1 VPACALAVFAV
12 RASPGARSSLT
23 HGCTLCVYCFIGGAA
38 GTVIALMAF
47 ARHKGVNLSVLG
59 IGVDFLQVR

>member
-1 VPACALAVFAV
+1 MWC
-12 RASPGARSSLT
+12 
-23 HGCTLCVYCFIGGAA
+23 AA

-59 IGVDFLQVR
+59 IGVDFLQVRYGPVRDGLTCRHVQLGQRGCFERR